1 MKLAIKNPAPEG
13 SRQTFWGDYSFG
25 GSLKR
30 ALEELGI
37 EVVQHFWP
45 DWDRDDGED
54 AILVLRGKRLYVPPR
69 DKVSMLWVI
78 SHPATVSLD
87 ELNRYSVAFVASE
100 NLYSTFDPLTS
111 TPVEVMRQC
120 TDVSLFAPPG
130 CTVEE
135 DAKRR
140 EGVVFVANSRGVRR
154 DMLQWSLAAG
164 RPPRLIGG
172 HWDQFGLAELVDREH
187 VRNSELPEVY
197 QGAKASLNDHWADM
211 RHFGIINNRVFDC
224 MACGVPVVTDSF
236 AELVSVVGD
245 AALYA
250 NNADE
255 LQSALKELDDSYA
268 SVLSR
273 VRSWWEE
280 HGADYSFSARAEQI
294 LRAVDRLEPK
304 GAEPGAESDTPDLQ
318 EACAFFDELLRQSD
332 LKRSGRKKKVVLVN
346 PTQRTLRAVTA
357 NEGVAHL
364 SAGFGDGPWQVALD
378 GQASQLEGAAFDV
391 VWIEQLGTLLDV
403 SPAERLVAAQGLA
416 RSMSMLGVLGVSPD
430 GENER
435 GFVDALGWAGLE
447 TLSNRRDGTILGRAK
462 AARGVQEL
470 EDMSR
475 KLRECEQRYETLK
488 RRSLRRRLAR
498 LFSRS

>member
-78 SHPATVSLD
+78 SHPATVSLE

-100 NLYSTFDPLTS
+100 KLYSTFAPLTS

-172 HWDQFGLAELVDREH
+172 HWDQFGLAELVYREH

-255 LQSALKELDDSYA
+255 LQSALKELDESYA

-273 VRSWWEE
+273 VRSWWDQ
-280 HGADYSFSARAEQI
+280 HGTDYSFSARAEQI
-294 LRAVDRLEPK
+294 LRAIVRLEPK
-304 GAEPGAESDTPDLQ
+304 GAEPGAERDTPDFP
-318 EACAFFDELLRQSD
+318 EARGFFDELLRQSD
-332 LKRSGRKKKVVLVN
+332 LKRRGRRKKVVLVN
-346 PTQRTLRAVTA
+346 PTQPTLRALAA
-357 NEGVAHL
+357 NDDVAHV

-391 VWIEQLGTLLDV
+391 VWIEQLGTLMND
-403 SPAERLVAAQGLA
+403 SPAERLVAAQGSRARCRCWAFWGFLPMARTSVASWMHWAGQDSRRSAMAAMA
-416 RSMSMLGVLGVSPD
+416 RSWGG
-430 GENER
+430 
-435 GFVDALGWAGLE
+435 
-447 TLSNRRDGTILGRAK
+447 RRPPEVFRNWKTCHGSFGNASSVTK
-462 AARGVQEL
+462 P
-470 EDMSR
+470 
-475 KLRECEQRYETLK
+475 
-488 RRSLRRRLAR
+488 
-498 LFSRS
+498 

>member
-25 GSLKR
+25 GSLQR

-69 DKVSMLWVI
+69 EKVSMLWVI
-78 SHPATVSLD
+78 SHPATVSVE
-87 ELNRYSVAFVASE
+87 ELNNYSVAFVASE
-100 NLYSTFDPLTS
+100 KLYAAFDPLTS
-111 TPVEVMRQC
+111 TQVEVMRQC
-120 TDVSLFAPPG
+120 TDVALFTPPR
-130 CTVEE
+130 CAAEE

-172 HWDQFGLAELVDREH
+172 HWDQFGLAELVYREH

-197 QGAKASLNDHWADM
+197 QAAKASLNDHWADM

-236 AELVSVVGD
+236 AELRSVIGD

-255 LQSALKELDDSYA
+255 FQSALKELDESYA
-268 SVLSR
+268 SVLWK
-273 VRSWWEE
+273 VRSWWDE
-280 HGADYSFSARAEQI
+280 HGTDYSFSARAEQI
-294 LRAVDRLEPK
+294 QRAFDRLEPK
-304 GAEPGAESDTPDLQ
+304 GAEPRTESYAPDLG
-318 EACAFFDELLRQSD
+318 AARAFFDELVRQSD
-332 LKRSGRKKKVVLVN
+332 LKRCGRKKKIVVVN
-346 PTQRTLRAVTA
+346 PTQPTLRALA
-357 NEGVAHL
+357 GNEEVADL

-391 VWIEQLGTLLDV
+391 VWIEQSGTLLDLA
-403 SPAERLVAAQGLA
+403 PAERLAVAQGLV
-416 RSMSMLGVLGVSPD
+416 RSMSMLGVLGVSLH
-430 GENER
+430 GEHER
-435 GFVDALGWAGLE
+435 ALMGALGWAGLE
-447 TLSNRRDGTILGRAK
+447 ALCDACDGAIMGRAK
-462 AARGVQEL
+462 AARGVQEI
-470 EDMSR
+470 EDLSR
-475 KLRECEQRYETLK
+475 RLQECERRYQHLK
-488 RRSLRRRLAR
+488 
-498 LFSRS
+498 SRSVRKRLSKLLFWK

>member
-25 GSLKR
+25 GSLQR

-78 SHPATVSLD
+78 SHPATVSLE

-100 NLYSTFDPLTS
+100 KLYSTFAPLTS
-111 TPVEVMRQC
+111 TPLEVMRQC

-172 HWDQFGLAELVDREH
+172 HWDQFGLADLVYREH

-197 QGAKASLNDHWADM
+197 HAAKASLNDHWADM

-236 AELVSVVGD
+236 AELRSVIGD

-255 LQSALKELDDSYA
+255 FQSALEELDDSYA
-268 SVLSR
+268 SVLSK
-273 VRSWWEE
+273 VRSWWDE
-280 HGADYSFSARAEQI
+280 HGTDYSFSARAEQI
-294 LRAVDRLEPK
+294 LRAFDRLEPK
-304 GAEPGAESDTPDLQ
+304 GAEPGAESDTPDLG
-318 EACAFFDELLRQSD
+318 EARAFFDELLRQSD
-332 LKRSGRKKKVVLVN
+332 LKRSGRRKKVVLVN

-357 NEGVAHL
+357 NDDVAHV

-378 GQASQLEGAAFDV
+378 GQASQLEGAGFDL
-391 VWIEQLGTLLDV
+391 VWIEQTDTLLNV

-416 RSMSMLGVLGVSPD
+416 RSMSILGVLGVSPA
-430 GENER
+430 GGNER
-435 GFVDALGWAGLE
+435 AFVDALGWAGLE
-447 TLSNRRDGTILGRAK
+447 TLSDGSYGTILGRAS
-462 AARGVQEL
+462 ASRSVQEMEAL
-470 EDMSR
+470 SR
-475 KLRECEQRYETLK
+475 KLNESERRYQKLKKRTL
-488 RRSLRRRLAR
+488 RGRLDR
-498 LFSRS
+498 WLSRS